1 MGPGDTVPEFEA
13 ALRSLAEGEVTS
25 EPVLTRHG
33 YHIIRMDALALGQ
46 VLPLAAVRARIA
58 EALEKAAWAREARRF
73 VDQLVQSADIEGADL
88 KQV

>member
-1 MGPGDTVPEFEA
+1 
-13 ALRSLAEGEVTS
+13 
-25 EPVLTRHG
+25 
-33 YHIIRMDALALGQ
+33 MDALALGQ